1 MADWTSGFDAL
12 RTALQFRAQQDAQKK
27 QDQALADYRN
37 QTLELERSRQEQ
49 LRKSNEAQDRYRQ
62 GMLDAQEDQLGLQ
75 RDRYNLDLDAQ
86 LFDQSLKAPSV
97 RPGTTYMP
105 PNSFPSILPGMPG
118 APQQSGMSM
127 GGQNNPFGPSMVLTG
142 YTVDDEGKVRSTY
155 GRQYASTKPEF
166 IDLKTSSGAI
176 VTYEVTTNPTTG
188 KKEYRRV
195 PRSETEETKDEATT
209 VANMVMA
216 QKSLDNL
223 DEAVRQYGG
232 FESANPAFAPF
243 NAYSSS
249 TLPGRIEDYEQKLKA
264 GTLTEE
270 ERLAGRPMHRA
281 EAAARLKADP
291 YELALAIAKV
301 VDPGSVAREGEVAA
315 AQRFMIPMGFWTSN
329 DVTKAAIARA
339 KKQLQDRIDALGLR
353 DKVQNYEF
361 ARNKDLEPP
370 APQKFD
376 TMDDFARSGLPFGYV
391 LNPATGRYE
400 PAGEIR

>member
-27 QDQALADYRN
+27 QDQDLADYRN

-62 GMLDAQEDQLGLQ
+62 GMLEQNQLGLDLQ
-75 RDRYNLDLDAQ
+75 RDRLGLDIDAQ
-86 LFDQSLKAPSV
+86 MAEQDLLFQGR
-97 RPGTTYMP
+97 RPGTTQQQAT
-105 PNSFPSILPGMPG
+105 FPGMLPGMPG
-118 APQQSGMSM
+118 APQPLSAPMA
-127 GGQNNPFGPSMVLTG
+127 GQYNPFGPSMVLSGTS
-142 YTVDDEGKVRSTY
+142 VDDQGNVRSTY
-155 GRQYASTKPEF
+155 KPRYRVDQPKFETR
-166 IDLKTSSGAI
+166 KTPSGAS
-176 VTYEVTTNPTTG
+176 VTYEVKTNPDTG
-188 KKEYRRV
+188 LKEYTRI
-195 PRSETEETKDEATT
+195 PRTETEETKDEATT
-209 VANMVMA
+209 VANIVMA

-223 DEAVRQYGG
+223 DQAVRQYGG
-232 FESANPAFAPF
+232 FESANPIFAPL
-243 NAYSSS
+243 NAWSSS
-249 TLPGRIEDYEQKLKA
+249 TLPGRIADYEQKLKA

-281 EAAARLKADP
+281 DAAARLQADP
-291 YELALAIAKV
+291 YELAVAIAKV

-315 AQRFMIPMGFWTSN
+315 AKRFMIPMGLMTSN
-329 DVTKAAIARA
+329 TVTERAIARA
-339 KKQLQDRIDALGLR
+339 KQQLQDRIDSLGLR
-353 DKVQNYEF
+353 DKVQEYEF
-361 ARNKDLEPP
+361 ARNRDLEPP